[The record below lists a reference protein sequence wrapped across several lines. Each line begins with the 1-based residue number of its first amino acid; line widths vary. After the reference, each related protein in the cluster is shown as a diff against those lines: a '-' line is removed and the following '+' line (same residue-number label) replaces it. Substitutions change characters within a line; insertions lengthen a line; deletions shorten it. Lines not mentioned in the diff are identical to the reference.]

1 MAKVTNSEL
10 AKLVAKKNKLAVKGV
25 ENFLSTMFDVID
37 EGLHADRIVKVK
49 GLGTFKITDVKQR
62 ESVNVNTGER
72 VIIDGHSKVSFTPD
86 AAIKEL
92 VNKPFAQFETVVVN
106 DNVDVAVL
114 EKVDEP
120 AEEPVEE
127 QEPQTAPVAAV
138 ADIAPKKTEEPKA
151 AEPTQEKPLAAE
163 TKKEVVAA
171 ETKKESVAVEPTEKT
186 VTVEPEKKESLV
198 AENPSD
204 DVPGKQNNW
213 MMWLLAALLA
223 LLCFGLGYWMGSGK
237 ASSSEKKTE
246 DVKAVQADTLAKDS
260 VVASSPVS
268 DFDKLNADPRLKGL
282 YYDIVGI
289 DTIVTLREGQT
300 MRSYCNSTLGNQ
312 MIIYFQVLNG
322 VDEMGSGEKLK
333 VPKVEKRKKH

>member
-37 EGLHADRIVKVK
+37 EGLHADRMVKVK

-86 AAIKEL
+86 AAMKEL

-151 AEPTQEKPLAAE
+151 AEPTQEKPLADE

-171 ETKKESVAVEPTEKT
+171 ETKKESVAVEPTEKA
-186 VTVEPEKKESLV
+186 VPIEPENKESLV

-246 DVKAVQADTLAKDS
+246 EVKAVQADTLAKDS

-268 DFDKLNADPRLKGL
+268 DFDKINADPRLKGL
-282 YYDIVGI
+282 YYDIVGV

-300 MRSYCNSTLGNQ
+300 MRSYCNATLGNQ
-312 MIIYFQVLNG
+312 MLIYFQVLNG

-333 VPKVEKRKKH
+333 VPKVKPRKKH

>member
-49 GLGTFKITDVKQR
+49 GLGTFKITEVKQR

-86 AAIKEL
+86 AAMKEL

-171 ETKKESVAVEPTEKT
+171 ETKKESVAVEPTEKA
-186 VTVEPEKKESLV
+186 VPIEPEKKESLV

-237 ASSSEKKTE
+237 ASSSDKKAE
-246 DVKAVQADTLAKDS
+246 EVKAVQADTLAKDS

-300 MRSYCNSTLGNQ
+300 MRSYCNATLGNQ
-312 MIIYFQVLNG
+312 MLIYFQVLNG
-322 VDEMGSGEKLK
+322 VDEMGGGEKLK
-333 VPKVEKRKKH
+333 VPKVKPRKKH

>member
-72 VIIDGHSKVSFTPD
+72 VIIDSHSKVSFTPD
-86 AAIKEL
+86 AAMKEL

-163 TKKEVVAA
+163 TKKE
-171 ETKKESVAVEPTEKT
+171 SVAVEPTEKA
-186 VTVEPEKKESLV
+186 VPIEPEKKESLV

-237 ASSSEKKTE
+237 ASSSERRPK
-246 DVKAVQADTLAKDS
+246 
-260 VVASSPVS
+260 
-268 DFDKLNADPRLKGL
+268 
-282 YYDIVGI
+282 
-289 DTIVTLREGQT
+289 TLRLFRQT
-300 MRSYCNSTLGNQ
+300 PWQKIPLSPHLLFPTSTKSMPIQ
-312 MIIYFQVLNG
+312 
-322 VDEMGSGEKLK
+322 D
-333 VPKVEKRKKH
+333 

>member
-86 AAIKEL
+86 AAMKEL

-163 TKKEVVAA
+163 TKKE
-171 ETKKESVAVEPTEKT
+171 SVAVEPTEKA
-186 VTVEPEKKESLV
+186 VPIEPEKKESLV

-204 DVPGKQNNW
+204 DVPGKQNIW
-213 MMWLLAALLA
+213 MKWLLAALLA

-237 ASSSEKKTE
+237 ASSSDKKAE
-246 DVKAVQADTLAKDS
+246 EVKAVQPDTLAKDS
-260 VVASSPVS
+260 VVASPAS

>member
-10 AKLVAKKNKLAVKGV
+10 AKMVAKKNKLAAKSV
-25 ENFLSTMFDVID
+25 ENFLSTMFEVID

-86 AAIKEL
+86 AAMKEL

-120 AEEPVEE
+120 ADESVEE
-127 QEPQTAPVAAV
+127 QETPTAPIAAV
-138 ADIAPKKTEEPKA
+138 ADITPKATEEPKA
-151 AEPTQEKPLAAE
+151 AKNNQEKTVAVE
-163 TKKEVVAA
+163 TKKEA
-171 ETKKESVAVEPTEKT
+171 VAVEPKEKT
-186 VTVEPEKKESLV
+186 VTLDPEKKEAV
-198 AENPSD
+198 VGNTPD
-204 DVPGKQNNW
+204 DVPEKPTNW
-213 MMWLLAALLA
+213 LKWLLAALLA
-223 LLCFGLGYWMGSGK
+223 LLCFGLGYWLGSGR
-237 ASSSEKKTE
+237 ACCDKKTE
-246 DVKAVQADTLAKDS
+246 EVKVVQADTLAKDS
-260 VVASSPVS
+260 VAVAPAS

-300 MRSYCNSTLGNQ
+300 MRSYCNATLGNQ
-312 MIIYFQVLNG
+312 MLIYFQVLNG
-322 VDEMGSGEKLK
+322 VDELGGGEKLK
-333 VPKVEKRKKH
+333 VPKVKVRKKQ

>member
-37 EGLHADRIVKVK
+37 EGLHADRMVKVK

-86 AAIKEL
+86 AAMKEL

-163 TKKEVVAA
+163 TKKE
-171 ETKKESVAVEPTEKT
+171 SVAVEPTEKA
-186 VTVEPEKKESLV
+186 VPIEPEKKESLV

-213 MMWLLAALLA
+213 MKWLLAALLA

-237 ASSSEKKTE
+237 ASSSDKKAE
-246 DVKAVQADTLAKDS
+246 VVKAVQPDTLAKDS
-260 VVASSPVS
+260 VVASPAS

>member
-86 AAIKEL
+86 AAMKEL

-163 TKKEVVAA
+163 TKKE
-171 ETKKESVAVEPTEKT
+171 SVAVEPTEKA
-186 VTVEPEKKESLV
+186 VPIEPEKKESIV

-237 ASSSEKKTE
+237 ASSSDKKAE
-246 DVKAVQADTLAKDS
+246 EVKAVQPDTLAKDS
-260 VVASSPVS
+260 VVASPAS

>member
-86 AAIKEL
+86 AAMKEL

-163 TKKEVVAA
+163 TKKE
-171 ETKKESVAVEPTEKT
+171 SVAVEPTEKA
-186 VTVEPEKKESLV
+186 VPIEPEKKESLV

-204 DVPGKQNNW
+204 DVTGKQNNW

-268 DFDKLNADPRLKGL
+268 DFDKINADPRLKGL

-300 MRSYCNSTLGNQ
+300 MRSYCNATLGNQ
-312 MIIYFQVLNG
+312 MLIYFQVLNG
-322 VDEMGSGEKLK
+322 VDEMGGGEKLK
-333 VPKVEKRKKH
+333 VPKVKPKEKTLIVLNP

>member
-37 EGLHADRIVKVK
+37 EGLHADRMVKVK

-86 AAIKEL
+86 AAMKEL

-163 TKKEVVAA
+163 TKKE
-171 ETKKESVAVEPTEKT
+171 SVAVEPTEKA
-186 VTVEPEKKESLV
+186 VPIEPEKKESLV
-198 AENPSD
+198 ADNPSD

-237 ASSSEKKTE
+237 ASSSDKKAE
-246 DVKAVQADTLAKDS
+246 EVKAVQPDTLAKDS
-260 VVASSPVS
+260 VVASPAS

>member
-86 AAIKEL
+86 AAMKEL

>member
-86 AAIKEL
+86 AAMKEL

-171 ETKKESVAVEPTEKT
+171 ETKKESVAVEPTEKA
-186 VTVEPEKKESLV
+186 VPIEPEKKESLV

-237 ASSSEKKTE
+237 ASSSDKKAE
-246 DVKAVQADTLAKDS
+246 EVKAVQADTLAKDS

-300 MRSYCNSTLGNQ
+300 MRSYCNATLGNQ

-322 VDEMGSGEKLK
+322 VDEMGGGEKLK
-333 VPKVEKRKKH
+333 VPKVKPRKKH

>member
-86 AAIKEL
+86 AAMKEL

-127 QEPQTAPVAAV
+127 QEVPTAPIAAV

-171 ETKKESVAVEPTEKT
+171 ETKK
-186 VTVEPEKKESLV
+186 
-198 AENPSD
+198 N
-204 DVPGKQNNW
+204 
-213 MMWLLAALLA
+213 
-223 LLCFGLGYWMGSGK
+223 
-237 ASSSEKKTE
+237 
-246 DVKAVQADTLAKDS
+246 
-260 VVASSPVS
+260 
-268 DFDKLNADPRLKGL
+268 R
-282 YYDIVGI
+282 
-289 DTIVTLREGQT
+289 
-300 MRSYCNSTLGNQ
+300 
-312 MIIYFQVLNG
+312 
-322 VDEMGSGEKLK
+322 
-333 VPKVEKRKKH
+333 

>member
-86 AAIKEL
+86 AAMKEL

-237 ASSSEKKTE
+237 ASSSDKKTE
-246 DVKAVQADTLAKDS
+246 EVKAVQADTVAKDS

-268 DFDKLNADPRLKGL
+268 DFDKINADPRLKGL
-282 YYDIVGI
+282 YYDIVGV

-300 MRSYCNSTLGNQ
+300 MRSYCNATLGNQ
-312 MIIYFQVLNG
+312 MLIYFQVLNG
-322 VDEMGSGEKLK
+322 VDEMGGGEKLK
-333 VPKVEKRKKH
+333 VPKVKPRKKH